1 MDYYSTLGVSKNA
14 SDKELKQAYKKA
26 SMQHHP
32 DRGGDE
38 AKFKQINEAYSTL
51 KDPQKRGM
59 YDHQQNGGGQG
70 FNFNQQQRGGFE
82 EAMRQ
87 ANAQY
92 GGGNPFAGTPFQDI
106 FGNQQ
111 HPRQSRTPRN
121 RDITLEA
128 KIELGDVLTGKN
140 LIIQY
145 ALSNGKLETVNVE
158 VPAGARENDTI
169 KYQGLGDNG
178 DPRFPRGDLHIKIRI
193 YKHRSWARDGD
204 NLIAKMGT
212 NLFDFLTGGV
222 IIVKTLDNKEIKVSI
237 PQGTHPGQVFN
248 IPGYGI
254 PNLRTG
260 KRGNVYITIN
270 ANIPKITD
278 THLLDKITQLK
289 NELKDL

>member
-1 MDYYSTLGVSKNA
+1 MDHYSTLGVAKNA
-14 SDKELKQAYKKA
+14 SDKELKAAYKKA
-26 SMQHHP
+26 SMKHHP

-51 KDPQKRGM
+51 KDPQKRGL
-59 YDHQQNGGGQG
+59 YDHQQTAGQGG
-70 FNFNQQQRGGFE
+70 FNFNQGGFE

-87 ANAQY
+87 ANTQY
-92 GGGNPFAGTPFQDI
+92 GGGNPFAGSPFQDI

-111 HPRQSRTPRN
+111 HPHQSRTPRN

-145 ALSNGKLETVNVE
+145 TLSNRHLETVNVD
-158 VPAGARENDTI
+158 VPAGAREGDTI

-193 YKHRSWARDGD
+193 QKHRSWARDGD

-222 IIVKTLDNKEIKVSI
+222 IIVKTLDNKEIKVNI

-270 ANIPKITD
+270 ANVPKITD
-278 THLLDKITQLK
+278 TNLLNKITQLK

>member
-59 YDHQQNGGGQG
+59 YDHQQNGGGQA
-70 FNFNQQQRGGFE
+70 FNFNAGGFE

-92 GGGNPFAGTPFQDI
+92 GGGNPFGGSPFQDI
-106 FGNQQ
+106 FRNQQ
-111 HPRQSRTPRN
+111 HPHQSRTPRN

-145 ALSNGKLETVNVE
+145 TLSNRHLETVNVD
-158 VPAGARENDTI
+158 VPPGAREGDTI

-178 DPRFPRGDLHIKIRI
+178 DPRFPRGDLHIKVRI
-193 YKHRSWARDGD
+193 HKHRSWARDGD

-222 IIVKTLDNKEIKVSI
+222 IIVKTIDNKEIKVNI

-260 KRGNVYITIN
+260 KRGNVYITVN
-270 ANIPKITD
+270 ANVPKITD
-278 THLLDKITQLK
+278 TNLLNKITQLK

>member
-59 YDHQQNGGGQG
+59 YDHQQNGGGRA
-70 FNFNQQQRGGFE
+70 FNFNAGGFE

-87 ANAQY
+87 ANAQHNA
-92 GGGNPFAGTPFQDI
+92 GNPFAGSPFQDI

-111 HPRQSRTPRN
+111 HPHQSRTPRN

-193 YKHRSWARDGD
+193 QKHRSWARDGD

-222 IIVKTLDNKEIKVSI
+222 IIVKTLDNKEIKVNI

-270 ANIPKITD
+270 ANVPKITD
-278 THLLDKITQLK
+278 TNLLNKITQLK

>member
-59 YDHQQNGGGQG
+59 YDHQQNGGGRA
-70 FNFNQQQRGGFE
+70 FNFNAGGFE

-87 ANAQY
+87 ANAQH
-92 GGGNPFAGTPFQDI
+92 GAGNPFAGSPFQDI

-111 HPRQSRTPRN
+111 HPHQSRTPRN

-145 ALSNGKLETVNVE
+145 TLSNRHLETVNVD
-158 VPAGARENDTI
+158 VPAGAREGDTI

-193 YKHRSWARDGD
+193 QKHRSWARDGD

-222 IIVKTLDNKEIKVSI
+222 IIVKTLDNKEIKVNI

-270 ANIPKITD
+270 ANVPKITD
-278 THLLDKITQLK
+278 TNLLNKITQLK